1 MDLRLSV
8 LEFFRGLAHRIR
20 LGSSKTR
27 SNRLVSKLEFESHP
41 PPRDRKAEEKVYGK
55 ETGWMDG
62 SIRIVSRVED
72 ASDCGEGGGWRRAQ
86 FDRFIIGLPRS

>member
-41 PPRDRKAEEKVYGK
+41 PPRDRKAEEKVYGN
-55 ETGWMDG
+55 ETGWMDRYG
-62 SIRIVSRVED
+62 SSRGSKTRAIAGRGAVG
-72 ASDCGEGGGWRRAQ
+72 GE
-86 FDRFIIGLPRS
+86 RSSIDL

>member
-20 LGSSKTR
+20 LGTSKTR

-41 PPRDRKAEEKVYGK
+41 PPRDRKAEEKVYGN
-55 ETGWMDG
+55 ETGWMDRYG
-62 SIRIVSRVED
+62 SSRGSKTR
-72 ASDCGEGGGWRRAQ
+72 AIGEGGGWRRAQ

>member
-27 SNRLVSKLEFESHP
+27 SNRFVSKLEFESHP
-41 PPRDRKAEEKVYGK
+41 PPRDRKAEEKVYGN
-55 ETGWMDG
+55 ETGWMDRYG
-62 SIRIVSRVED
+62 SSRGSKTRAIAGRGAVG
-72 ASDCGEGGGWRRAQ
+72 GE
-86 FDRFIIGLPRS
+86 RSSIDL

>member
-8 LEFFRGLAHRIR
+8 LEFFRGLAHRIK

-41 PPRDRKAEEKVYGK
+41 PPRDRKAEEKVYGN
-55 ETGWMDG
+55 ETGWMDRYG
-62 SIRIVSRVED
+62 SSRGSKTRAIAGRGAVG
-72 ASDCGEGGGWRRAQ
+72 GE
-86 FDRFIIGLPRS
+86 RSSIDL